1 MQTTPDCQKLWI
13 YYPGKKKRTIVVM
26 HPAISKNLEPHF
38 AAMNRCT
45 ILKSRQAQIP
55 FARSFAV
62 EPSTVIPRC
71 HKNLLYVSAGIMIR
85 GGLHLPNFSEN
96 PNNVRKWVGGV
107 NACSDWKCLTL
118 DNFGQFSKVQWLS
131 RSVLLEV
138 KNLCLLS
145 ISRSFLL
152 LEAHG
157 RRGLCR
163 FAAVSMNFQN
173 LYDFAQIW

>member
-1 MQTTPDCQKLWI
+1 MADL
-13 YYPGKKKRTIVVM
+13 RL
-26 HPAISKNLEPHF
+26 HNDLLRSLF
-38 AAMNRCT
+38 
-45 ILKSRQAQIP
+45 QAQKTQSLVQSSDKGMKTKKL
-55 FARSFAV
+55 FCADYLQ
-62 EPSTVIPRC
+62 ETVWVRC
-71 HKNLLYVSAGIMIR
+71 LASLMTPVQETDIILLR

-107 NACSDWKCLTL
+107 NACSDWKCPTL

-152 LEAHG
+152 LEARG
-157 RRGLCR
+157 RWELRINVDLPWPTQSIRPFSLAWQISCGQFTSQR
-163 FAAVSMNFQN
+163 H
-173 LYDFAQIW
+173 LY